1 MKKEKVKDGK
11 LGLFEGYSLGVGCII
26 GAGIFSMT
34 GMAIGMTGSSACI
47 CYLLA
52 AVILSFGLFPHLIMC
67 STIPTTS
74 CSYYYAGLINCK
86 IGPLYTVCWFLRQF
100 TMAFLALTFGN
111 YLNSLIPSV
120 NPRIVAMILLTV
132 LFAVN
137 LLGPKMATRVQTVM
151 NIIMLVALISFVAFG
166 LPRVNMENYTN
177 PDSFITNGTSGIM
190 SVIGLLLFTLGGG
203 LTLPEIGS
211 EVRNPK
217 RNIILAYALV
227 TITGAIIF
235 AVVTFVAGGVL
246 PVSESANQ
254 VLTVTARVIY
264 PSTALVIF
272 FVAGGALMAAAT
284 TVNGNITGA
293 IGAVT
298 RSSEEG
304 WFPSILSRPNKHGVA
319 VGWTIAIYIVSMI
332 PLVFN
337 LPQSVMGKL
346 AAGMTTLAQVV
357 PNFALF
363 FVAKRAPEAWKASPF
378 HMPDW
383 ARILIGIVC
392 NAVLCYFAF
401 LNLKDL
407 PTYLLIVIA
416 VILVASIVYFFFRE
430 PVYHRIMEE
439 KKARGEVL
447 VK

>member
-190 SVIGLLLFTLGGG
+190 SAIGLLLFTLGGG

-246 PVSESANQ
+246 PVSETANQ
-254 VLTVTARVIY
+254 
-264 PSTALVIF
+264 
-272 FVAGGALMAAAT
+272 
-284 TVNGNITGA
+284 
-293 IGAVT
+293 
-298 RSSEEG
+298 
-304 WFPSILSRPNKHGVA
+304 
-319 VGWTIAIYIVSMI
+319 
-332 PLVFN
+332 PL
-337 LPQSVMGKL
+337 
-346 AAGMTTLAQVV
+346 
-357 PNFALF
+357 
-363 FVAKRAPEAWKASPF
+363 
-378 HMPDW
+378 D
-383 ARILIGIVC
+383 
-392 NAVLCYFAF
+392 
-401 LNLKDL
+401 
-407 PTYLLIVIA
+407 
-416 VILVASIVYFFFRE
+416 LVARAIMPMSEIRMACVMTPPKPPPPTKAANTAVPMALTTAMRM
-430 PVYHRIMEE
+430 PVNTVG
-439 KKARGEVL
+439 KARGNSTI
-447 VK
+447 KIR